1 MPELDSEGYEFF
13 GLKDAEIRG
22 MLIERIEFLMANLS
36 WSKKTLAD
44 KAGLPSSSMYSK
56 LDREGS
62 GQLTLIDICAIA
74 KAMDISVVQL
84 LPLTAAERILG
95 GKPPAKASMLKMWD
109 VLLSRSAEELEVIY
123 NIDKILHDK
132 K

>member
-1 MPELDSEGYEFF
+1 MPELDTEGYEFF

-22 MLIERIEFLMANLS
+22 MQIERIEFLMANLS

-123 NIDKILHDK
+123 KIDKILHDQK
-132 K
+132 